1 MEYYSISRDINN
13 HFKRLP
19 KYITPRGVIFYN
31 VIDYDNYMKEYIECQ
46 KKYKNLDLDNS
57 IHSKK

>member
-1 MEYYSISRDINN
+1 MEYFSISRDINN

-19 KYITPRGVIFYN
+19 KYITPKGVIFYN
-31 VIDYDNYMKEYIECQ
+31 VIDYNNYMKNYP
-46 KKYKNLDLDNS
+46 KVLDLDNS